1 MNMHLSRMSLAAVAL
16 LLATPATPAIADPPY
31 GLNARPLPKPYLS
44 MPKQAPGKFPA
55 LLSLTGAFADVRT
68 LSPSEALI
76 PYDLILAFWSDGAAK
91 SRWIS
96 LPAGKVGFSPDGEW
110 KFPAGTVFIK
120 HFDLP
125 VDDTNPSIKRRLET
139 RLLVRDQNGG
149 VYGVTYKW
157 RADNSDADLLTDAV
171 TESIAIKTA
180 TGTRQQTWYYP
191 SPKDCLT
198 CHTANAGGVLGV
210 KTRQMNRYIAY
221 PGGISDNQLRAWN
234 HVGLFDAALSESG
247 LSALPTLAARTDM
260 SRSLED
266 RARSYLDANCSQ
278 CHRPEGTVAN
288 FDARYS
294 TPLAQQGLI
303 EGPVVIDENIDR
315 SRVIAPK
322 DIWRSILY
330 MRADT
335 NDPIRMPPVARM
347 TIDTAGMDLLRQWI
361 DSMPGPPVL
370 PPPVIS
376 PAGAQFDKSVVVTLQ
391 ETEPGAVIHYTTDGS
406 EPTTTDPVY
415 SAPLQVTEAQVVRAR
430 AYKAGFTRS
439 ITAQQVF
446 VPAG

>member
-1 MNMHLSRMSLAAVAL
+1 MNMPHARISLVAAAL
-16 LLATPATPAIADPPY
+16 LLAAPALADPPY
-31 GLNARPLPKPYLS
+31 GLNARPQAIPYLS
-44 MPKQAPGKFPA
+44 MPKQASGKFPA
-55 LLSLTGAFADVRT
+55 LLSQTGAFADVRT
-68 LSPSEALI
+68 LSPGKALI

-91 SRWIS
+91 SRWVS
-96 LPAGKVGFSPDGEW
+96 LPPGKIGFSPDGEW
-110 KFPAGTVFIK
+110 KFPAGSVFVK

-125 VDDTNPSIKRRLET
+125 VDDTDPRIRRRLET

-149 VYGVTYKW
+149 VYGATYKW
-157 RADNSDADLLTDAV
+157 RADNSDAELLTDAV
-171 TESIAIKTA
+171 TESIRIKTA
-180 TGTRQQTWYYP
+180 TGTREQTWYYP
-191 SPKDCLT
+191 SRKDCLT
-198 CHTANAGGVLGV
+198 CHTANAGGVLGL
-210 KTRQMNRYIAY
+210 KTRQMNRDITY
-221 PGGISDNQLRAWN
+221 PGGVSDNQLRAWN
-234 HVGLFDAALSESG
+234 HLGLFDAALSTTD
-247 LSALPTLAARTDM
+247 LAALPTLAARTDT

-278 CHRPEGTVAN
+278 CHRPGGTVAN
-288 FDARYS
+288 FDARYT
-294 TPLAQQGLI
+294 TPLAKQGLI

-335 NDPIRMPPVARM
+335 NDSIRMPPLARL
-347 TIDTAGMDLLRQWI
+347 TIDTAGVDLLRQWI
-361 DSMPGPPVL
+361 DSMPGPAVL
-370 PPPVIS
+370 PPPIIS
-376 PAGAQFDKSVVVTLQ
+376 PAGGQFERSVLVTLQ
-391 ETEPGAVIHYTTDGS
+391 EAEPGAVIHYTTDGS
-406 EPTTTDPVY
+406 EPTSTDPVY

>member
-1 MNMHLSRMSLAAVAL
+1 MNMHHSRMSLAAAAL
-16 LLATPATPAIADPPY
+16 FLATPAIADPPY

-55 LLSLTGAFADVRT
+55 LLSQTGAFEDVRT
-68 LSPSEALI
+68 LSPSKALI

-96 LPAGKVGFSPDGEW
+96 LPAGKVGFSPDSEW

-125 VDDTNPSIKRRLET
+125 VDDTNPSIRRRLET

-157 RADNSDADLLTDAV
+157 RPDNSDADLLTDAV
-171 TESIAIKTA
+171 TERITIKTA
-180 TGTRQQTWYYP
+180 TGTREQTWYYP
-191 SPKDCLT
+191 SRKDCLT

-210 KTRQMNRYIAY
+210 KTRQMNRDIAY

-234 HVGLFDAALSESG
+234 HVGLFDAVLSDSDLG
-247 LSALPTLAARTDM
+247 SLPTLAAPTDTT
-260 SRSLED
+260 RSLED
-266 RARSYLDANCSQ
+266 RARSYLDANCAQ
-278 CHRPEGTVAN
+278 CHRPGGTVAN
-288 FDARYS
+288 FDARYT
-294 TPLAQQGLI
+294 TPLAKQGLI

-376 PAGAQFDKSVVVTLQ
+376 PAGGQFEKSVHVTLK
-391 ETEPGAVIHYTTDGS
+391 EAEPGAVIHYTTDGS

>member
-1 MNMHLSRMSLAAVAL
+1 MNMHYARMSLAAAAL
-16 LLATPATPAIADPPY
+16 LLARLAIADPPY
-31 GLNARPLPKPYLS
+31 GLTTRPQPKPYLS

-55 LLSLTGAFADVRT
+55 LLSQTGAFDDVRT
-68 LSPSEALI
+68 LSPAKALI

-96 LPAGKVGFSPDGEW
+96 LPPGKVTFSPDAEW

-125 VDDTNPSIKRRLET
+125 VDDTNPSVRRRLET

-157 RADNSDADLLTDAV
+157 RADNSDAELLSDAV
-171 TESIAIKTA
+171 TENIAIKTA
-180 TGTRQQTWYYP
+180 TGTREQTWYYP
-191 SPKDCLT
+191 SRKDCLT
-198 CHTANAGGVLGV
+198 CHTANAGGVLGL
-210 KTRQMNRYIAY
+210 KTRQMNRDIVY
-221 PGGISDNQLRAWN
+221 PGGVSDNQLRAWN
-234 HVGLFDAALSESG
+234 HVGLFDAALSESDI
-247 LSALPTLAARTDM
+247 SALPTLAARTDM

-266 RARSYLDANCSQ
+266 RGRSYLDANCSQ
-278 CHRPEGTVAN
+278 CHRPGGTVAY
-288 FDARYS
+288 FDTRYS
-294 TPLAQQGLI
+294 TPLRKQGLI

-315 SRVIAPK
+315 SRVIAPR
-322 DIWRSILY
+322 DTWRSILY

-335 NDPIRMPPVARM
+335 NDSIRMPPVARM
-347 TIDTAGMDLLRQWI
+347 TIDTAGMDLLHQWI

-376 PAGAQFDKSVVVTLQ
+376 PAGGQFEKSVLVTLQ
-391 ETEPGAVIHYTTDGS
+391 EAEPGTVIHYTTDGS

-415 SAPLQVTEAQVVRAR
+415 AAPLQVTEAQVVRAR

>member
-1 MNMHLSRMSLAAVAL
+1 MNMPHLRMNIVAAAL
-16 LLATPATPAIADPPY
+16 LLAAPAIADPRY
-31 GLNARPLPKPYLS
+31 GLNARPSPKPYLS
-44 MPKQAPGKFPA
+44 MPALASGKIPA
-55 LLSLTGAFADVRT
+55 LLSQTGAFDAVRT
-68 LSPSEALI
+68 LSPSKALI
-76 PYDLILAFWSDGAAK
+76 PYDLILAFWSDGASK
-91 SRWIS
+91 SRWIA
-96 LPAGKVGFSPDGEW
+96 LPQGKVGFSPDSEW
-110 KFPAGTVFIK
+110 KFPAGSVFVK

-125 VDDTNPSIKRRLET
+125 IDDTNPSIRRRLET
-139 RLLVRDQNGG
+139 RLLVRDRNGG

-157 RADNSDADLLTDAV
+157 RPDNSDADLLTDAV
-171 TESIAIKTA
+171 TEKIAIKTA
-180 TGTRQQTWYYP
+180 TGMREQTWYYP
-191 SPKDCLT
+191 SRKDCLT
-198 CHTANAGGVLGV
+198 CHTANAGGVLGL
-210 KTRQMNRYIAY
+210 KTRQMNRDITY
-221 PGGISDNQLRAWN
+221 PSGVSDNQLRAWN
-234 HVGLFDAALSESG
+234 HVGLFDAALSESS

-335 NDPIRMPPVARM
+335 NEPIRMPPVARM

-376 PAGAQFDKSVVVTLQ
+376 PAGGSFDKSVAVTLRDV
-391 ETEPGAVIHYTTDGS
+391 EPGAVIHYTTDGS

>member
-1 MNMHLSRMSLAAVAL
+1 
-16 LLATPATPAIADPPY
+16 
-31 GLNARPLPKPYLS
+31 
-44 MPKQAPGKFPA
+44 
-55 LLSLTGAFADVRT
+55 
-68 LSPSEALI
+68 
-76 PYDLILAFWSDGAAK
+76 
-91 SRWIS
+91 
-96 LPAGKVGFSPDGEW
+96 
-110 KFPAGTVFIK
+110 
-120 HFDLP
+120 
-125 VDDTNPSIKRRLET
+125 
-139 RLLVRDQNGG
+139 
-149 VYGVTYKW
+149 
-157 RADNSDADLLTDAV
+157 
-171 TESIAIKTA
+171 
-180 TGTRQQTWYYP
+180 
-191 SPKDCLT
+191 
-198 CHTANAGGVLGV
+198 
-210 KTRQMNRYIAY
+210 
-221 PGGISDNQLRAWN
+221 
-234 HVGLFDAALSESG
+234 
-247 LSALPTLAARTDM
+247 M

-278 CHRPEGTVAN
+278 CHRPGGTVAN
-288 FDARYS
+288 FDTRYS
-294 TPLAQQGLI
+294 TPLLKQGLI

-370 PPPVIS
+370 PPPIIS
-376 PAGAQFDKSVVVTLQ
+376 PPGGPFDKSVLVTLQ
-391 ETEPGAVIHYTTDGS
+391 EAEPGAVIHYTVDGS

-415 SAPLQVTEAQVVRAR
+415 SVPLQVTEAQVVRAR